1 MNWKPYGGM
10 PVSSSPTPPQKKRE
24 KELMVVTAFEL
35 GLA

>member
-1 MNWKPYGGM
+1 MNWKRYGGIRQ
-10 PVSSSPTPPQKKRE
+10 PHPTPKKQRE

>member
-1 MNWKPYGGM
+1 MA
-10 PVSSSPTPPQKKRE
+10 VSGSPTPPQKKQRD